1 MVESNDMKLPSVEK
15 MIEDLNNQDVTTI
28 PEMPEVEDD
37 ESESE
42 DMKMHSFI
50 LLDILKGITRVE
62 TKLDAM
68 AKEDIM
74 DDFKKVPGRTQNTN
88 PTFDAILMDN
98 IYQSY

>member
-1 MVESNDMKLPSVEK
+1 MKLPTVEE
-15 MIEDLNNQDVTTI
+15 MIADLNEQDVTTI
-28 PEMPEVEDD
+28 PEAPEAEEDD
-37 ESESE
+37 SESE
-42 DMKMHSFI
+42 DMEMHSII
-50 LLDILKGITRVE
+50 LIDILKGITRVE

-68 AKEDIM
+68 NNETIM